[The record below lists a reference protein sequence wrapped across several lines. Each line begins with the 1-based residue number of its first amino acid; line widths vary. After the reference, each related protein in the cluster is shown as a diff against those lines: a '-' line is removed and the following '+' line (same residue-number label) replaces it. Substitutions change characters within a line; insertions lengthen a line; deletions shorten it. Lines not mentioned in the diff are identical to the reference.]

1 MLLNIEFLLRSSDCR
16 QHGFIFLQIA
26 IAGFYD
32 DDGSNVDPAP
42 PPAPE
47 PAAKPPAQPPT
58 GAPKQS
64 ATSR

>member
-1 MLLNIEFLLRSSDCR
+1 MSLCSTSLLVTAW
-16 QHGFIFLQIA
+16 FIFLQIA

-47 PAAKPPAQPPT
+47 PAAKPATQPPT